1 MRLMNMKTATFK
13 TQLFLA
19 LAVAVPALLA
29 PAAFAAV
36 PGITDTGT
44 AGTFNLTAQ
53 DAYLNQPDGNAI
65 YSWGYG
71 CASGST
77 PTFDPDKKLFPN
89 FPPTCSTMQ
98 VPGPTM
104 IVTEGSTV
112 TIKLTNNLP
121 TAAGNTS
128 ILFPGLNVTTSCA
141 AATPVGQQG
150 LLTCEAAPGASVTYT
165 LTASNPGTHA
175 YYSGTQGD
183 LQIEMGLYGAIIVL
197 PAAVPTS
204 CDSTVTNL
212 YGKQDYGSKT
222 GILGFPEQDFRL
234 AHAAYDHPRSCY
246 DREYLFQWAE
256 MDTRIHR
263 QAEAEVRA
271 KAGCPAGTMGC
282 SLDVQTEP
290 YHPAYFL
297 INGRSM
303 PDLMDPN
310 YASEYP
316 HQPYNGNPHMHPG
329 ELTLIRTIGQG
340 RWQHPFH
347 EHANHVRILARDG
360 NLILSP
366 TAPGAGGTRG
376 LAGTLM
382 FNTDTT
388 PGEAFDGIFYF
399 TGRGL
404 NWDPY
409 GHHPAGTGTGTSQLP
424 ITRITESGD
433 TVTVTFAGNEIPA
446 TGTPVVISGVNPSGY
461 DGTFTIASSSA
472 GASSNTIT
480 FTDTNP
486 DSLTFTGISES
497 GNTVTV
503 TTSATLPALL
513 VGTQVKIAG
522 VVPAGYNGTFSVA
535 SVAANGRSFTY
546 TNTSSGLT
554 AGTHGAGTS
563 ATFSVTF
570 SLATATSGAV
580 TMSLGADSA
589 PNDPLASLPCYPD
602 SNGYYTTSSNPPA
615 PTWALNYY
623 EWCQDHNKPVQVAP
637 FGDVAS
643 GGPATL
649 PDPNVLTNGQWYNGS
664 PYLGPDAALRGSM
677 PACDV
682 NTNSNC
688 TNLMP
693 SNTQAN
699 PSNERGWAFMWHS
712 HNEREITTNNVFPG
726 GMLMMMLVDSREFP
740 IDESQ

>member
-1 MRLMNMKTATFK
+1 MRAMNMKNTTSMK
-13 TQLFLA
+13 QLFLA
-19 LAVAVPALLA
+19 LAVAVTGSLA
-29 PAAFAAV
+29 PAAFAAA
-36 PGITDTGT
+36 PGITGTSAAGT
-44 AGTFNLTAQ
+44 ATAATFSLTAQ

-71 CASGST
+71 CVSGST
-77 PTFDPDKKLFPN
+77 PDFVPKATFA
-89 FPPTCSTMQ
+89 FPPACNTMQ

-104 IVTEGSTV
+104 VVQEGAQV
-112 TIKLTNNLP
+112 TINLTNNLP

-128 ILFPGLNVTTSCA
+128 ILFPGFNVTTSCA
-141 AATPVGQQG
+141 AATPAGQQG
-150 LLTCEAAPGASVTYT
+150 MLTCEAAPGSTVTYT
-165 LTASNPGTHA
+165 FTAATAGTHA

-197 PAAVPTS
+197 PAVAPANCANGTS
-204 CDSTVTNL
+204 ITNL
-212 YGKQDYGSKT
+212 YGKTDYGT
-222 GILGFPEQDFRL
+222 TAGIVGFPEQDFRL
-234 AHAAYDHPRSCY
+234 STAAYDHPKSCY

-256 MDTRIHR
+256 MDSRIHR
-263 QAEAEVRA
+263 QALQQVQA
-271 KAGCPAGTMGC
+271 KIGCAAGTMGC

-329 ELTLIRTIGQG
+329 ELTLIRSVGQG

-360 NLILSP
+360 NLVLSP
-366 TAPGAGGTRG
+366 TSPTTN

-399 TGRGL
+399 SGRGL

-409 GHHPAGTGTGTSQLP
+409 GHHPPGTGSMVTALSIKSASETGS
-424 ITRITESGD
+424 
-433 TVTVTFAGNEIPA
+433 TVTL
-446 TGTPVVISGVNPSGY
+446 VVNGSQVPDVGGQVVVSGVN
-461 DGTFTIASSSA
+461 
-472 GASSNTIT
+472 
-480 FTDTNP
+480 
-486 DSLTFTGISES
+486 
-497 GNTVTV
+497 
-503 TTSATLPALL
+503 
-513 VGTQVKIAG
+513 
-522 VVPAGYNGTFSVA
+522 PAGYNG
-535 SVAANGRSFTY
+535 SFTVTASSGGTATGTISY
-546 TNTSSGLT
+546 TNTVTGLA
-554 AGTHGAGTS
+554 AGTGGIAQ
-563 ATFSVTF
+563 VT
-570 SLATATSGAV
+570 L
-580 TMSLGADSA
+580 MSNSA
-589 PNDPLASLPCYPD
+589 PNDPLAELPCTPD
-602 SNGYYTTSSNPPA
+602 ANGYNTGNPA
-615 PTWALNYY
+615 ALNYF

-637 FGDVAS
+637 FGDVAQ

-649 PDPNVLTNGQWYNGS
+649 PDPNVLTNGQWYGGS
-664 PYLGPDAALRGSM
+664 PYLGPDASLRGSM
-677 PACDV
+677 PNCDTT
-682 NTNSNC
+682 TNGSC
-688 TNLMP
+688 TTLLP

-726 GMLMMMLVDSREFP
+726 GMLMMMLVDSREYP